1 LTPRLVQ
8 LAPDE
13 RLRAPGRARRD
24 AAEPGSSPRFR
35 KQGEAEREPAIWHEG
50 PIGPMRGDVEVV
62 PVRRRGVVRKPTG
75 DRDVYFEVLVR
86 WGPTDDGRPVPG
98 LQGCRATLWSTSP
111 RSTTTRPPNGSRARA
126 VDALRDPASWTRP
139 PVELFVTAKAL
150 GVPLI
155 RQLLT

>member
-1 LTPRLVQ
+1 VAAASTVADGLQGHRPDDALRLV
-8 LAPDE
+8 
-13 RLRAPGRARRD
+13 
-24 AAEPGSSPRFR
+24 EPGSSPRFR

-50 PIGPMRGDVEVV
+50 PIGPMRGEVEVV

-98 LQGCRATLWSTSP
+98 LTGLPSHSVVDVAAVDDFEAAERLA
-111 RSTTTRPPNGSRARA
+111 RRA